1 MLGLVCFQATVHDW
15 QQQLKQQ
22 HQRSGLL
29 VCELCGADVTA
40 AGVVATVAVEPDFE
54 ATVFLAS
61 ADCFDVVDVG
71 GTVVLQRN
79 KKKSKLEINP
89 RLSKTVAENW
99 VSKVV
104 LILKPLHSWLSL
116 SFLRIKLFCF
126 SRQKAEIFAPV

>member
-54 ATVFLAS
+54 ATLFLAS

-71 GTVVLQRN
+71 GTVVLQKN
-79 KKKSKLEINP
+79 KKMKIIN
-89 RLSKTVAENW
+89 
-99 VSKVV
+99 
-104 LILKPLHSWLSL
+104 LIQEPS
-116 SFLRIKLFCF
+116 I
-126 SRQKAEIFAPV
+126 

>member
-1 MLGLVCFQATVHDW
+1 MLGLVCFQATVHFW
-15 QQQLKQQ
+15 QQQQLKQQ

-79 KKKSKLEINP
+79 KKNQNQKLT
-89 RLSKTVAENW
+89 LG
-99 VSKVV
+99 
-104 LILKPLHSWLSL
+104 
-116 SFLRIKLFCF
+116 
-126 SRQKAEIFAPV
+126 

>member
-1 MLGLVCFQATVHDW
+1 MEEIVFTWIQFVFRPRCTVW
-15 QQQLKQQ
+15 QQQQLKQQQ

-71 GTVVLQRN
+71 GTVVLQR
-79 KKKSKLEINP
+79 KKTDL
-89 RLSKTVAENW
+89 
-99 VSKVV
+99 
-104 LILKPLHSWLSL
+104 
-116 SFLRIKLFCF
+116 
-126 SRQKAEIFAPV
+126 